1 MKNNNKAIENVLKH
15 IKKPQ
20 SKTVVKDIVFEGKNI
35 KNVPTM
41 ALTGEG
47 KDYTGVN
54 NSEPMFNSE
63 VFMNLCD
70 LVDKYPNAKNIDY
83 KEEF

>member
-41 ALTGEG
+41 VLTGKEKNYLG
-47 KDYTGVN
+47 GD
-54 NSEPMFNSE
+54 NSKPMYNAK
-63 VFMNLCD
+63 VFENLCY

>member
-1 MKNNNKAIENVLKH
+1 MKNENKAIDTVLKN

-20 SKTVVKDIVFEGKNI
+20 SKTVTKDIVFEGKNI

-41 ALTGEG
+41 VLTGEE
-47 KDYTGVN
+47 KNHTGVD
-54 NSEPMFNSE
+54 NSDPMFNGE

-83 KEEF
+83 KKEF